1 MNHFLS
7 CVLTHCMCVIFVCT
21 FASRANTGANVSD
34 TQFYR
39 YFVILVFDVISLPL
53 QHVRIHNT

>member
-1 MNHFLS
+1 MNYLS
-7 CVLTHCMCVIFVCT
+7 CVLTHCMCVIYVCDST
-21 FASRANTGANVSD
+21 LLANTGANVSD